1 MTHILDEIVANKR
14 NEIQQLKQSITVSD
28 YVQSP
33 LFNRNVIS
41 FKKNIR
47 DQFGII
53 AEIKRKSPG
62 AGEINTNLDILSQV
76 KSYEKQG
83 ACGISVLSDF
93 HYFGGSN
100 EDIMQIRNITNRPIL
115 RKEFI
120 LDEYQLFESKAA
132 GADAVLLIAS
142 ILEKEQAHQLT
153 IVAKSLGLEVLF
165 EIHSFEELNKMND
178 EIDILLV
185 NNRNLKTQQ
194 TSVEHS
200 YGLASY
206 LPENIL
212 KISASGISNSNQLK
226 QLQNLGFNG
235 ALIGESLLK
244 GNFKFGLTSNSFAL

>member
-1 MTHILDEIVANKR
+1 MTPILDQIVANKR
-14 NEIQQLKQSITVSD
+14 NEIHQLKQAITTSD
-28 YVQSP
+28 YVQST
-33 LFNRNVIS
+33 LFNRTVIS
-41 FKKNIR
+41 LKKNIR
-47 DQFGII
+47 DQFGIV

-62 AGEINTNLDILSQV
+62 AGEIKMNLDIRSQV
-76 KSYEKQG
+76 EQYEKQG
-83 ACGISVLSDF
+83 ASGISVLSDF
-93 HYFGGSN
+93 SYFGGSI
-100 EDIMQIRNITNRPIL
+100 EDIKQIRTLTNLPIL

-165 EIHSFEELNKMND
+165 EIHSFEELNKLND
-178 EIDILLV
+178 EVDILLV

-194 TSVEHS
+194 TAVEHS
-200 YGLASY
+200 FELASY

-212 KISASGISNSNQLK
+212 KISASGISNSDQLD
-226 QLQNLGFNG
+226 QLQNCGFNG

-244 GNFKFGLTSNSFAL
+244 GNFRFSSNSFAL

>member
-1 MTHILDEIVANKR
+1 MTPILDEIVAHKR
-14 NEIQQLKQSITVSD
+14 NEIQQLKQSITISD
-28 YVQSP
+28 YIQSP

-41 FKKNIR
+41 LKQNIR
-47 DQFGII
+47 DQFGIV

-62 AGEINTNLDILSQV
+62 AGEINMNLDILSQV
-76 KSYEKQG
+76 EIYEKQG
-83 ACGISVLSDF
+83 ACGISVLSDKR
-93 HYFGGSN
+93 YFGGS
-100 EDIMQIRNITNRPIL
+100 IMDVKQIRNITNRPIL

-178 EIDILLV
+178 EIDMLLV

-200 YGLASY
+200 FGLAYY

-212 KISASGISNSNQLK
+212 KISASGISNSDQLD

-244 GNFKFGLTSNSFAL
+244 GNFRFGLTSNSFAL

>member
-14 NEIQQLKQSITVSD
+14 NEIQQLKQSITISD
-28 YVQSP
+28 YIQSP
-33 LFNRNVIS
+33 FFNRNAVS
-41 FKKNIR
+41 LKESIR
-47 DQFGII
+47 DQLGII

-62 AGEINTNLDILSQV
+62 AGEINLNLDILSQV
-76 KSYEKQG
+76 EDYEKQG
-83 ACGISVLSDF
+83 ACGISILSDKR
-93 HYFGGSN
+93 YFGGSN
-100 EDIMQIRNITNRPIL
+100 EDIMQIRTITNRPIL

-200 YGLASY
+200 FALASY

-212 KISASGISNSNQLK
+212 KISASGISNSDQLD
-226 QLQNLGFNG
+226 QLQKLGFNG

-244 GNFKFGLTSNSFAL
+244 GNFKFGLTSKTFAL